1 MAKKYISKKQK
12 YKISKSKLCKKSLK
26 SKRIKS
32 ISTKKASDIIT
43 ISKKNNN
50 MKIDPI
56 FPVIFSAQSN
66 PKIQCCFCFKI
77 ISNLIKIIL
86 EPLPPKSLIQPKMLP
101 FEVACISCFI
111 SKLSKNSF
119 KEILSNNFFKENN
132 PHKYTHYRIIGKM
145 SEPLFTADWKF
156 SDELKLLGAIEK
168 LGLGNWEEVSNLIG
182 KGKFECESHYNTFYY
197 KSKTNYL
204 PNEKINMQSSINKKN
219 DILKKNKI
227 EENQLLSKIKSNLG
241 YIPFTIDLNQSN
253 RTVINAKNNKND
265 SQGKNKIVLQN
276 ACNTLGFC
284 EKRKEFDIEYKN
296 DAEIEVMDIEF
307 KENDKKELINMY
319 NSILQNYNNILDE
332 RDERKNFVL
341 SKNLFDVKKQLI
353 FEKKLSREDREIY
366 QSMKE
371 YLKYLTNEQF
381 NELFEGMVLEKNLK
395 SRLNQLIYYNKLG
408 INSNEQIHGYIN
420 KLKKNNK
427 MNGKSGN
434 KENNKGNGV
443 SFSIKLREST
453 VNMSNKLKNDGVF
466 ES

>member
-12 YKISKSKLCKKSLK
+12 YKIPKSKLLKKPHK
-26 SKRIKS
+26 FKPINN
-32 ISTKKASDIIT
+32 ISTKKISAIIP
-43 ISKKNNN
+43 KYHEKNSP

-56 FPVIFSAQSN
+56 FPVLFTAQST

-101 FEVACISCFI
+101 FEVTCISCFI

-132 PHKYTHYRIIGKM
+132 PHKYTHYRIVGKM

-204 PNEKINMQSSINKKN
+204 PNEKMNVQSYKKN

-253 RTVINAKNNKND
+253 RTVINTKNNKND
-265 SQGKNKIVLQN
+265 NQGKNKIILQN
-276 ACNTLGFC
+276 ACNTLGYC
-284 EKRKEFDIEYKN
+284 AKRKEFDIEYKN
-296 DAEIEVMDIEF
+296 DAEIEVMEIEF

-319 NSILQNYNNILDE
+319 NAILQNYNNILGE

-341 SKNLFDVKKQLI
+341 SKSLFDVKKQLI
-353 FEKKLSREDREIY
+353 FEKKLCREDREIY

-381 NELFEGMVLEKNLK
+381 NELFEGMVLEKNIK

-408 INSNEQIHGYIN
+408 INSNEKIRGYIN

-427 MNGKSGN
+427 MNGKNCN
-434 KENNKGNGV
+434 KETNKGDGIN
-443 SFSIKLREST
+443 FSIKLRAST
-453 VNMSNKLKNDGVF
+453 VNMSNKLKNDR

>member
-12 YKISKSKLCKKSLK
+12 YKISKSKLLKKPHK
-26 SKRIKS
+26 FKPINN
-32 ISTKKASDIIT
+32 ISTKKLSAIT
-43 ISKKNNN
+43 PKYHEKNPS

-56 FPVIFSAQSN
+56 FPVLFTAQST

-101 FEVACISCFI
+101 FEVTCISCFI

-132 PHKYTHYRIIGKM
+132 PHKYTHYRIVGKM

-204 PNEKINMQSSINKKN
+204 PNEKMNIQSYKKN
-219 DILKKNKI
+219 EILKKNKI

-253 RTVINAKNNKND
+253 RTVINTKNNKND
-265 SQGKNKIVLQN
+265 NQGKNKIILQN
-276 ACNTLGFC
+276 ACNTLGYC
-284 EKRKEFDIEYKN
+284 AKRKEFDIEYKN
-296 DAEIEVMDIEF
+296 DAEIEVMEIEF

-319 NSILQNYNNILDE
+319 NAILQNYNNILGE

-341 SKNLFDVKKQLI
+341 SKSLFDIKKQLI
-353 FEKKLSREDREIY
+353 FEKKLCREDREIY

-381 NELFEGMVLEKNLK
+381 NELFEGMVLEKNIK

-408 INSNEQIHGYIN
+408 INSNEKIRGYIN

-427 MNGKSGN
+427 MNGKNCN
-434 KENNKGNGV
+434 KETNKGDGIN
-443 SFSIKLREST
+443 FSIKLRAST
-453 VNMSNKLKNDGVF
+453 VNMSNKLKNDR